1 VKGPPS
7 LILPAFDGLITVAK
21 DVRMQSAKSEVQT
34 KEEGIKM
41 NTENRRQLFAGRFAE
56 PAARCGAPFVTALLL
71 LSLPLPAQ
79 QPDAAAKQQ
88 MIQEKVA
95 ALKQSLAQNQ
105 AALKQYTWTETT
117 EISMKGEVKKREQ
130 KECHY
135 GPDGKV
141 QKTPIA
147 GGEPPQQEKEQ
158 AGGGRRGR
166 RGGGA
171 VKEKVVEKKVGEL
184 KEYMEKVAA
193 LVHQYVPPDPAKIQA
208 AAKGGKAAPER
219 SAEGGLTA
227 LTFTDYAKA
236 GDKLSLGFDPAAKKI
251 RSYNVASYLDKP
263 EDVVTLAVSFDSL
276 PDGTNYPK
284 ETVLDAKAKQIQ
296 VKISNSGH
304 KK

>member
-1 VKGPPS
+1 
-7 LILPAFDGLITVAK
+7 
-21 DVRMQSAKSEVQT
+21 
-34 KEEGIKM
+34 M

-56 PAARCGAPFVTALLL
+56 RAARCGAPFVTAVLL

-147 GGEPPQQEKEQ
+147 GGEPPQQEKEE

-171 VKEKVVEKKVGEL
+171 VKEKVVQKKVGEL
-184 KEYMEKVAA
+184 KDYMQDVAA

-208 AAKGGKAAPER
+208 AVKGGQGRARAER
-219 SAEGGLTA
+219 
-227 LTFTDYAKA
+227 
-236 GDKLSLGFDPAAKKI
+236 
-251 RSYNVASYLDKP
+251 
-263 EDVVTLAVSFDSL
+263 
-276 PDGTNYPK
+276 
-284 ETVLDAKAKQIQ
+284 
-296 VKISNSGH
+296 
-304 KK
+304 

>member
-1 VKGPPS
+1 
-7 LILPAFDGLITVAK
+7 
-21 DVRMQSAKSEVQT
+21 
-34 KEEGIKM
+34 M
-41 NTENRRQLFAGRFAE
+41 NPENRRKLFAGLFADQ
-56 PAARCGAPFVTALLL
+56 AARCGAPFVTALLL

-117 EISMKGEVKKREQ
+117 EISLKGEVKKREQ

-147 GGEPPQQEKEQ
+147 GGEPPAQDQQQ
-158 AGGGRRGR
+158 AGGRSGR
-166 RGGGA
+166 RGGA
-171 VKEKVVEKKVGEL
+171 VKKKVVENKVGDL
-184 KEYMEKVAA
+184 KDYMENVAK
-193 LVHQYVPPDPAKIQA
+193 LVHEYVPPDPAKIQA
-208 AAKGGKAAPER
+208 VVKGGKAAPER

-227 LTFTDYAKA
+227 LTLTDYAKA
-236 GDKLSLGFDPAAKKI
+236 GDKLSLGFDAAAKKI

-263 EDVVTLAVSFDSL
+263 EDAVTLRVSFDSL

-284 ETVLDAKAKQIQ
+284 ETVLDAKAKQIL

-304 KK
+304 KKAGS